1 MGEEVNDN
9 KQFEESIT
17 EMMEAFI
24 PSEELVEMQKTLVE
38 SESFQKLFAMN
49 NKTLEKLKKAHEFE
63 IFENIFEL
71 NKAVISIFPKLIQKE
86 KKSIIEAFKKI
97 NDSNFD
103 IVKMEKPL
111 NKIKGIIK
119 KNPSSQTKLILQK
132 LIPYF
137 KGELPYKKQS
147 ELPGGLEAK
156 EYNSKIVTYIMQDIA
171 NLFEVH
177 IRTIQRIAS
186 QYENDYKDYL

>member
-1 MGEEVNDN
+1 MNDN

-17 EMMEAFI
+17 EIIEAFI
-24 PSEELVEMQKTLVE
+24 PSEEIVEMQKTLVE
-38 SESFQKLFAMN
+38 SESFQKLFSMN
-49 NKTLEKLKKAHEFE
+49 NTTLEELKKAHEFE
-63 IFENIFEL
+63 QFENIFEL
-71 NKAVISIFPKLIQKE
+71 NKAVISIFAKLTQKE
-86 KKSIIEAFKKI
+86 QKSIIEAFKNI
-97 NDSNFD
+97 NDSGLD
-103 IVKMEKPL
+103 IAKMEKPIH
-111 NKIKGIIK
+111 KIKGVIK
-119 KNPSSQTKLILQK
+119 KHPSNQTKLILEK

-147 ELPGGLEAK
+147 ELPGGMEAK

>member
-1 MGEEVNDN
+1 MNEN

-24 PSEELVEMQKTLVE
+24 PSEELVEMQKSLVE
-38 SESFQKLFAMN
+38 SESFQKLFSMN
-49 NKTLEKLKKAHEFE
+49 NETLSKLKKAHEFE
-63 IFENIFEL
+63 QFENIFEL
-71 NKAVISIFPKLIQKE
+71 NKAVISIFPKLKQKE
-86 KKSIIEAFKKI
+86 QKSIIEAFKKI
-97 NDSNFD
+97 NDSNLD
-103 IVKMEKPL
+103 IDQMNKPID
-111 NKIKGIIK
+111 KVRGIIK
-119 KNPSSQTKLILQK
+119 KNPSSQTKLILKK

-137 KGELPYKKQS
+137 EGELPYKKQS

>member
-1 MGEEVNDN
+1 MNEN
-9 KQFEESIT
+9 KHFEESIT

-38 SESFQKLFAMN
+38 SESFQKLFSMN
-49 NKTLEKLKKAHEFE
+49 NETLSKLKKAHEFE
-63 IFENIFEL
+63 QFENIFEL
-71 NKAVISIFPKLIQKE
+71 NKAVISIFPKLEKKE
-86 KKSIIEAFKKI
+86 QKSIIEAFKKI
-97 NDSNFD
+97 NDSNLD
-103 IVKMEKPL
+103 IVKMKKPID
-111 NKIKGIIK
+111 KIRAVIK
-119 KNPSSQTKLILQK
+119 KNPSNQTKLILKK